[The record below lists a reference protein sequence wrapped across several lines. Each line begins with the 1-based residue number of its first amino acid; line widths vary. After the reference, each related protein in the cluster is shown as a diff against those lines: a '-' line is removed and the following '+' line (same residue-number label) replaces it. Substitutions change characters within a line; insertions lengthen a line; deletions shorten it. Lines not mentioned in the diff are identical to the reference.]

1 MLPDV
6 EEFTRAELMAME
18 RETTG
23 LYLTGHP
30 MDAYRALAQQAKAAP
45 MGDIL
50 ASFHA
55 PDAAP
60 HRYRDGQ
67 RVVLAGIC
75 TASRERATRKNTRM
89 AYLQLEDDRGSM
101 EVIVFSPALDACRDL
116 LAQETPALFVSGR
129 ISTRDESD
137 PQLVA
142 DQVLPLSEQ
151 GLETLRTPPR
161 RDPPPKPE
169 APKRHRLWV
178 RLPDSGHPAL
188 KRIELILQMFPG
200 DEQLVLVF
208 EDTGKRV
215 AAHCCVHPA
224 LVEELRS
231 LAGQGNVAVTE
242 EKTR

>member
-1 MLPDV
+1 
-6 EEFTRAELMAME
+6 ME

-30 MDAYRALAQQAKAAP
+30 MDDYRALAQQAKAAP

-55 PDAAP
+55 PATAA

-89 AYLQLEDDRGSM
+89 AYLQLEDDSGSM
-101 EVIVFSPALDACRDL
+101 EVLVFSPALDACRDL
-116 LAQETPALFVSGR
+116 LAQENPALFVAGR

-142 DQVLPLSEQ
+142 DKVLPLTEQ

-161 RDPPPKPE
+161 RDPPPRPE
-169 APKRHRLWV
+169 PPKRHRLWV
-178 RLPDSGHPAL
+178 RLPDKGHPAV
-188 KRIELILQMFPG
+188 KRIELILEMFPG

-208 EDTGKRV
+208 EDTGRR
-215 AAHCCVHPA
+215 AAARCVVHPA
-224 LVEELRS
+224 LVEELRE
-231 LAGQGNVAVTE
+231 LAGPGNVAVTE
-242 EKTR
+242 EKSR